1 MMAAQDKVQD
11 KDKKKG
17 FKPRNLSFKQMVETD
32 ACMRCNECLK
42 YCPVVDLHGNE
53 VGPRG
58 KIHFF
63 REFVKTNNDLV
74 SKLLG
79 RSRDITE
86 EEINKYT
93 QNLFICSSCQQ
104 CKEVCEAGIDTVP
117 MWEAMRADMVERGN
131 GPMPAHKAIRDRVN
145 KLGNPYNEP
154 PEKRLDWKQP
164 DMKFAEKGE
173 VLFFTG
179 CTAALRMTML
189 AQAVVKVLN
198 NVGIEP
204 VYLGK
209 DETCCGSPLLRTG
222 QRETAYK
229 VIRENVE
236 RIKQRGV
243 KKVVAACAGCANTSK
258 NDWPKV
264 VGKLPFEVQH
274 ISEFLLELVKQG
286 KIKFDKPLDLKVT
299 YHDPCHIGRH
309 MKLYE
314 APRKAITSI
323 PGVTLVE
330 MKRNRNMA
338 MCCGAGGG
346 YRSAFSNDAI
356 AIAAKRVKQAQEETG
371 ANMIVTSC
379 PFCRLNLSDGAKSA
393 GLDFKV
399 INIEEL
405 YAKALGLK

>member
-1 MMAAQDKVQD
+1 MAAVQN
-11 KDKKKG
+11 KG
-17 FKPRNLSFKQMVETD
+17 FRPRNLSFKQMLEAD

-42 YCPVVDLHGNE
+42 YCPVVDLHGDE

-63 REFVKTNNDLV
+63 REFVKMSNDPV
-74 SKLLG
+74 ARLLG
-79 RSRDITE
+79 RRRDVTE
-86 EEINKYT
+86 EEVNKYT
-93 QNLFICSSCQQ
+93 QNLFVCSSCMQ
-104 CKEVCEAGIDTVP
+104 CREVCEAGINTVP
-117 MWEAMRADMVERGN
+117 LWEALRADMVERGN
-131 GPMPAHKAIRDRVN
+131 GPMPAHKAIRERVD

-154 PEKRLDWKQP
+154 LEKRLAWVQP
-164 DMKFAEKGE
+164 GMKMVEKGE
-173 VLFFTG
+173 VLFFVG

-189 AQAVVKVLN
+189 AQAVVKVMN
-198 NVGIEP
+198 HVGIEP

-222 QRETAYK
+222 QKETAHK
-229 VIRENVE
+229 VIRENVALI
-236 RIKQRGV
+236 RQRGV

-274 ISEFLLELVKQG
+274 ISEFLLDLVEQG
-286 KIKFDKPLDLKVT
+286 KIKFNGSLDLRVT

-314 APRKAITSI
+314 APRRAIESI
-323 PGVTLVE
+323 PGVKIVE
-330 MKRNRNMA
+330 MKRNRDMA

-356 AIAAKRVKQAQEETG
+356 AIGGKRVKQAQEETG
-371 ANMIVTSC
+371 TNTIVTSC
-379 PFCRLNLSDGAKSA
+379 PFCRLNLSDGAKSIGA
-393 GLDFKV
+393 EFKV

-405 YAKALGLK
+405 YTRALGLK